1 MYWCG
6 PMFFKKTES
15 EIAESKVKMRLI
27 TVNNLKIFRN

>member
-15 EIAESKVKMRLI
+15 EIAESKVKI
-27 TVNNLKIFRN
+27 EINYIK